1 MYEILHKLKARLV
14 RVTPM
19 HVLKPLDCDDTDLNE
34 FFHNDSIPSLKE
46 LLTITYVI
54 ENDDE
59 TIAFYSLLND
69 KISSKD
75 GTSNRKW
82 DRIRSAKFANINHH
96 FSSYPSLK
104 IARLGVSKKYQS
116 HKIGS
121 LIIDSVKIGLI
132 NNPNTQGGCRF
143 ITVDAYNNH
152 RTLNFYKKNQFI
164 FLPMK
169 EELAS
174 DKTKLMYF
182 DLLGLKNEIERL

>member
-1 MYEILHKLKARLV
+1 MYEILHNLKARLE

-19 HVLKPLDCDDTDLNE
+19 HVLKPLDCDDTDLND
-34 FFHNDSIPSLKE
+34 FFQNDCIPSLKE
-46 LLTITYVI
+46 LLTITFVI
-54 ENDDE
+54 ENDEE

-82 DRIRSAKFANINHH
+82 DRIRKSKFSNINHH

-104 IARLGVSKKYQS
+104 IARLGVNKKYQS
-116 HKIGS
+116 LKIGS
-121 LIIDSVKIGLI
+121 LIIDSIKISLI
-132 NNPNTQGGCRF
+132 NNPNTQSGCRF
-143 ITVDAYNNH
+143 ITVDAYNNK
-152 RTLNFYKKNQFI
+152 RTLNFYKKNHFI

-169 EELAS
+169 EDSEC

-182 DLLGLKNEIERL
+182 DLLGLKKEIERM